1 MKEWFHLRCK
11 LYEKR
16 KEYQLLKLKK
26 ELCILSNKAKF
37 VEDVISETVQIKK
50 IKKKDIVAQL
60 LKLKYQT
67 RKELDDILLEPKREA
82 EDKES

>member
-1 MKEWFHLRCK
+1 
-11 LYEKR
+11 
-16 KEYQLLKLKK
+16 
-26 ELCILSNKAKF
+26 
-37 VEDVISETVQIKK
+37 VISETVQIKK

-67 RKELDDILLEPKREA
+67 RKELDDILSEPKRES

>member
-1 MKEWFHLRCK
+1 M
-11 LYEKR
+11 
-16 KEYQLLKLKK
+16 
-26 ELCILSNKAKF
+26 
-37 VEDVISETVQIKK
+37 ISETVQIKK